1 MVAPVIETLDLTKI
15 YVTFLGT
22 QQILALDKLNLSV
35 EEGEIFGCLGPNGA
49 GKTTAV
55 KIFLGLIFP
64 TSGEI
69 RILGERTASPRVKR
83 KIGYLPEGSYF
94 PDFLRGE
101 EVLEFYG
108 HLYGLR
114 GKDLQERI
122 TATLDLVGLQ
132 DARRMLVR
140 YYSKGMRQRIGLA
153 QALLSD
159 PDILILDEPTTGL
172 DPIARREIRDILVKL
187 KVERGKTLFI
197 CSHELL
203 EVELMCDRVAILDRG
218 KVVKSGRLDEMV
230 YSERDVE
237 IVARGVSGELESKF
251 CGENVT
257 VSEAGKGKVRIDV
270 PREKGVFGVL
280 RRLEQDGA
288 ELVSMSPR
296 KQSLEDIFLQAVR
309 ESAEERQAA
318 ASAESAAGG
327 NET

>member
-1 MVAPVIETLDLTKI
+1 VATVIETSDLTKI
-15 YVTFLGT
+15 YMNFLGT
-22 QQILALDKLNLSV
+22 QQVLALDNVNLSV
-35 EEGEIFGCLGPNGA
+35 ERGEIFGFLGPNGA

-64 TSGEI
+64 TSGDV
-69 RILGERTASPRVKR
+69 RILGQRVTSPRVKR
-83 KIGYLPEGSYF
+83 QIGYLPEGSYF

-114 GKDLQERI
+114 GSDLQDRI

-132 DARRMLVR
+132 DARRLLVR
-140 YYSKGMRQRIGLA
+140 HYSKGMRQRIGLA

-172 DPIARREIRDILVKL
+172 DPIARREIRDILVRL

-237 IVARGVSGELESKF
+237 IVAHGVSPDLENQLRS
-251 CGENVT
+251 ENLA
-257 VSEAGKGKVRIDV
+257 VSEAGRDAVRIEV
-270 PREKGVFGVL
+270 PREKGVFSVL
-280 RRLEQDGA
+280 RRIEQDAA
-288 ELVSMSPR
+288 ELISMSPR
-296 KQSLEDIFLQAVR
+296 KESLEDIFLQAVR
-309 ESAEERQAA
+309 GPGPEVELSPDTEPK
-318 ASAESAAGG
+318 AAGT
-327 NET
+327 EE

>member
-1 MVAPVIETLDLTKI
+1 MTPVIETVDLTKVYI
-15 YVTFLGT
+15 TFLGT
-22 QQILALDKLNLSV
+22 QQVLALDNVNLAV
-35 EEGEIFGCLGPNGA
+35 ERSEIFGFLGPNGA

-55 KIFLGLIFP
+55 KVFLGLIFP
-64 TSGEI
+64 TSGEV
-69 RILGERTASPRVKR
+69 RILGQRVTSPKVKK

-114 GKDLQERI
+114 GKDLQDRI
-122 TATLDLVGLQ
+122 TSTLDLVGLQ
-132 DARRMLVR
+132 DARRTLVR

-172 DPIARREIRDILVKL
+172 DPIARREIRDILVEL

-237 IVARGVSGELESKF
+237 IVAHGVSSELENALRS
-251 CGENVT
+251 ENLA
-257 VSEAGKGKVRIDV
+257 VSPAGKATVQIEV
-270 PREKGVFGVL
+270 PRERGIFSIL
-280 RRLEQDGA
+280 HRLEQDAA
-288 ELVSMSPR
+288 ELISMSPR

-309 ESAEERQAA
+309 GSGQEPEAM
-318 ASAESAAGG
+318 ASGEGDASGTED
-327 NET
+327 

>member
-1 MVAPVIETLDLTKI
+1 MATVIETSDLTKI
-15 YVTFLGT
+15 YMSFLGT
-22 QQILALDKLNLSV
+22 QQVIALDNVNLLV
-35 EEGEIFGCLGPNGA
+35 ERGEIFGFLGPNGA

-64 TSGEI
+64 TSGDV
-69 RILGERTASPRVKR
+69 RILGQKVTSPRVKR
-83 KIGYLPEGSYF
+83 QIGYLPEGSYF

-114 GKDLQERI
+114 SSNLQDRI

-132 DARRMLVR
+132 EARRLLVR
-140 YYSKGMRQRIGLA
+140 HYSKGMRQRIGLA

-172 DPIARREIRDILVKL
+172 DPIARREIRDILVRL

-237 IVARGVSGELESKF
+237 IVAHGVSGELESQLRS
-251 CGENVT
+251 ENLA
-257 VSEAGKGKVRIDV
+257 VSEAGRGTVRIEV
-270 PREKGVFGVL
+270 PRDKGVFNVL
-280 RRLEQDGA
+280 RRIEEDSA
-288 ELVSMSPR
+288 ELISMSPR
-296 KQSLEDIFLQAVR
+296 KESLEDIFLQAVR
-309 ESAEERQAA
+309 GSGPEVEPTSNTEPN
-318 ASAESAAGG
+318 AAGA
-327 NET
+327 ED

>member
-1 MVAPVIETLDLTKI
+1 MAPVIETKDLTKI
-15 YVTFLGT
+15 YITFFGT
-22 QQILALDKLNLSV
+22 QQIPALDKVDLSV
-35 EEGEIFGCLGPNGA
+35 ELGEIFGFLGPNGA

-55 KIFLGLIFP
+55 KIFLSLIFP
-64 TSGEI
+64 TSGEVH
-69 RILGERTASPRVKR
+69 ILGQNPGSPKVKR
-83 KIGYLPEGSYF
+83 QIGYLPEGSYF

-101 EVLEFYG
+101 EVLRFYG
-108 HLYGLR
+108 QLYGLR
-114 GKDLQERI
+114 GKDLRDRI

-132 DARRMLVR
+132 EARGILVK

-172 DPIARREIRDILVKL
+172 DPIARREIRDILINL

-237 IVARGVSGELESKF
+237 IVAQGVGEKLENEFRGESL
-251 CGENVT
+251 N
-257 VSEAGKGKVRIDV
+257 VSEAGRGKLRIEV
-270 PREKGVFGVL
+270 PREKGVFQVIH
-280 RRLEQDGA
+280 RLEQQGA

-309 ESAEERQAA
+309 DSAAAREAA
-318 ASAESAAGG
+318 ASAESATNE

>member
-1 MVAPVIETLDLTKI
+1 MAPVIETKGLTKI
-15 YVTFLGT
+15 YVTFFGT
-22 QQILALDKLNLSV
+22 QQILALDEVNLAV
-35 EEGEIFGCLGPNGA
+35 EKGEIFGLLGPNGA

-64 TSGEI
+64 TSGEV
-69 RILGERTASPRVKR
+69 RILGQRVTLPRVKR

-101 EVLEFYG
+101 EVLDFYG
-108 HLYGLR
+108 RLYGLR
-114 GKDLQERI
+114 SKDLRERI
-122 TATLDLVGLQ
+122 SSTLDLVGLQ
-132 DARRMLVR
+132 EARRLLVK

-172 DPIARREIRDILVKL
+172 DPIARREIRDILIQL

-218 KVVKSGRLDEMV
+218 KVAKSGRLDEMV

-237 IVARGVSGELESKF
+237 IVAQGVSGELENEFRS
-251 CGENVT
+251 ENVA
-257 VSEAGKGKVRIDV
+257 VSQAAKGRVRIDV

-280 RRLEQDGA
+280 HRLEKDGA

-296 KQSLEDIFLQAVR
+296 KQSLEDIFLQTVR
-309 ESAEERQAA
+309 ESAEKRRAA
-318 ASAESAAGG
+318 ASA
-327 NET
+327 NKT

>member
-1 MVAPVIETLDLTKI
+1 MTPVIETVDLTKVYI
-15 YVTFLGT
+15 TFFGT
-22 QQILALDKLNLSV
+22 QQVLALDGVNLAV
-35 EEGEIFGCLGPNGA
+35 ERGEIFGFLGPNGA

-55 KIFLGLIFP
+55 KIFLSLIFP
-64 TSGEI
+64 TSGEV
-69 RILGERTASPRVKR
+69 RILGQRVTSPRVKK

-101 EVLEFYG
+101 EVLKFYG
-108 HLYGLR
+108 NLYGLR
-114 GKDLQERI
+114 GADLQQKI

-132 DARRMLVR
+132 DARRTLVR

-218 KVVKSGRLDEMV
+218 KIVKSGRLDEMV

-237 IVARGVSGELESKF
+237 IVAQGVSSKLENEF
-251 CGENVT
+251 RGENLA
-257 VSEAGKGKVRIDV
+257 VSEAGRGALQIEV
-270 PREKGVFGVL
+270 PREKGVFSILG
-280 RRLEQDGA
+280 RLEKDSA

-296 KQSLEDIFLQAVR
+296 KESLEDIFLHAVR
-309 ESAEERQAA
+309 GSRDKPEAE
-318 ASAESAAGG
+318 ASPEGKTDEAE
-327 NET
+327 N

>member
-1 MVAPVIETLDLTKI
+1 MTTIIETFDLTKI
-15 YVTFLGT
+15 YTTFFGT
-22 QQILALDKLNLSV
+22 QQVLALDSVNLSV
-35 EEGEIFGCLGPNGA
+35 ERGEIFGFLGPNGA

-64 TSGEI
+64 TSGEV
-69 RILGERTASPRVKR
+69 RILDQRVTSPRVKR

-114 GKDLQERI
+114 GQDLQERI

-132 DARRMLVR
+132 DARRILVR

-172 DPIARREIRDILVKL
+172 DPIARREIRDILVAL

-237 IVARGVSGELESKF
+237 IVAQGVSSELENRLRS
-251 CGENVT
+251 ENVA
-257 VSEAGKGKVRIDV
+257 VSEAGRGTVRIEV
-270 PREKGVFGVL
+270 PREKGVFSVL
-280 RRLEQDGA
+280 RRIEQDSA
-288 ELVSMSPR
+288 ELISMSPR
-296 KQSLEDIFLQAVR
+296 KESLEDIFLHAVR
-309 ESAEERQAA
+309 GSTQEREAIPN
-318 ASAESAAGG
+318 AESRAAGTEG
-327 NET
+327 

>member
-1 MVAPVIETLDLTKI
+1 MTTVIETSDLTKI
-15 YVTFLGT
+15 YMSFLGT
-22 QQILALDKLNLSV
+22 QQVLALDNVNLSV
-35 EEGEIFGCLGPNGA
+35 ERGEIFGFLGPNGA

-64 TSGEI
+64 TSGDV
-69 RILGERTASPRVKR
+69 RILGQRVTSPRVKR
-83 KIGYLPEGSYF
+83 QIGYLPEGSYF

-114 GKDLQERI
+114 GSDLQDRI

-132 DARRMLVR
+132 DARRLLVR
-140 YYSKGMRQRIGLA
+140 HYSKGMRQRIGLA

-172 DPIARREIRDILVKL
+172 DPIARREIRDILVRL

-237 IVARGVSGELESKF
+237 IVAQGVSSDLENQLRS
-251 CGENVT
+251 ENLA
-257 VSEAGKGKVRIDV
+257 VSEAGKGTVRIEV

-280 RRLEQDGA
+280 RRIEQDAA
-288 ELVSMSPR
+288 ELISMSPR
-296 KQSLEDIFLQAVR
+296 KESLEDIFLQAVR
-309 ESAEERQAA
+309 G
-318 ASAESAAGG
+318 ASHEVELTSDAQPKAAGT
-327 NET
+327 EE

>member
-1 MVAPVIETLDLTKI
+1 MTPVIETFDLTKM
-15 YVTFLGT
+15 YTTFLGT
-22 QQILALDKLNLSV
+22 QQLLALDSVNLSV
-35 EEGEIFGCLGPNGA
+35 EKGEIFGFLGPNGA

-64 TSGEI
+64 TSGEV
-69 RILGERTASPRVKR
+69 RILGQHVTSPRVKR

-114 GKDLQERI
+114 GSDLQQRI
-122 TATLDLVGLQ
+122 TATLELVGLQ
-132 DARRMLVR
+132 EARKTLVK

-172 DPIARREIRDILVKL
+172 DPIARREMRDILINL
-187 KVERGKTLFI
+187 KVERGKTLFL

-218 KVVKSGRLDEMV
+218 KIVKSGRLDELV

-237 IVARGVSGELESKF
+237 IVVQGVSRELENHLRS
-251 CGENVT
+251 ENIM
-257 VSEAGKGKVRIDV
+257 VSEAGRGKVRIEV
-270 PREKGVFGVL
+270 QREKGLFSVL
-280 RRLEQDGA
+280 RTLERHSA
-288 ELVSMSPR
+288 ELISMSPR
-296 KQSLEDIFLQAVR
+296 KESLEDIFLQAVR
-309 ESAEERQAA
+309 GSGAKKPETTESGATGDTQ
-318 ASAESAAGG
+318 
-327 NET
+327 

>member
-1 MVAPVIETLDLTKI
+1 VTPVIETVDLTKAYI
-15 YVTFLGT
+15 TFLGT
-22 QQILALDKLNLSV
+22 QQILALDGVNLAV
-35 EEGEIFGCLGPNGA
+35 QAGEIFGFLGPNGA

-64 TSGEI
+64 TSGEV
-69 RILGERTASPRVKR
+69 RILGQRVTSPRVKK

-94 PDFLRGE
+94 PDFLRGQ

-108 HLYGLR
+108 KLYGLR
-114 GKDLQERI
+114 GADLQQKI
-122 TATLDLVGLQ
+122 TTTLDLVGLQ
-132 DARRMLVR
+132 DARRTLVR

-237 IVARGVSGELESKF
+237 IVARGVSRELENALRN
-251 CGENVT
+251 ENLA
-257 VSEAGKGKVRIDV
+257 VSERGRERVQIEV
-270 PREKGVFGVL
+270 PRDKGVFSIL
-280 RRLEQDGA
+280 RRLEQDSA

-296 KQSLEDIFLQAVR
+296 RESLEDIFLHAVR
-309 ESAEERQAA
+309 GSREQSETAANAEGES
-318 ASAESAAGG
+318 GG
-327 NET
+327 IKD

>member
-64 TSGEI
+64 TSGEV
-69 RILGERTASPRVKR
+69 RILGQRTASPRVKR

-140 YYSKGMRQRIGLA
+140 YHSKGMRQRIGLA

-172 DPIARREIRDILVKL
+172 DPIARREIRDILV
-187 KVERGKTLFI
+187 
-197 CSHELL
+197 
-203 EVELMCDRVAILDRG
+203 LMEEIII
-218 KVVKSGRLDEMV
+218 V
-230 YSERDVE
+230 Y
-237 IVARGVSGELESKF
+237 AF
-251 CGENVT
+251 Q
-257 VSEAGKGKVRIDV
+257 
-270 PREKGVFGVL
+270 PR
-280 RRLEQDGA
+280 
-288 ELVSMSPR
+288 M
-296 KQSLEDIFLQAVR
+296 
-309 ESAEERQAA
+309 
-318 ASAESAAGG
+318 
-327 NET
+327 

>member
-1 MVAPVIETLDLTKI
+1 VTTVIETSDLTKI
-15 YVTFLGT
+15 YMSFLGT
-22 QQILALDKLNLSV
+22 QQVLALDNVNLSV
-35 EEGEIFGCLGPNGA
+35 ERGEIFGFLGPNGA

-64 TSGEI
+64 TSGDV
-69 RILGERTASPRVKR
+69 RILGQRVTSPRVKR
-83 KIGYLPEGSYF
+83 QIGYLPEGSYF

-114 GKDLQERI
+114 GSDLQDRI

-132 DARRMLVR
+132 DARRLLVR
-140 YYSKGMRQRIGLA
+140 HYSKGMRQRIGLA

-172 DPIARREIRDILVKL
+172 DPIARREIRDILVRL

-237 IVARGVSGELESKF
+237 IVAQGVSSDLENQLRS
-251 CGENVT
+251 ENLA
-257 VSEAGKGKVRIDV
+257 VSEAGKGTVRIEV

-280 RRLEQDGA
+280 RRIEQDAA
-288 ELVSMSPR
+288 ELISMSPR
-296 KQSLEDIFLQAVR
+296 KESLEDIFLQAVR
-309 ESAEERQAA
+309 G
-318 ASAESAAGG
+318 ASHEVELTSDAQPKAAGT
-327 NET
+327 EE

>member
-1 MVAPVIETLDLTKI
+1 VATVIETSDLTKI
-15 YVTFLGT
+15 YMNFLGT
-22 QQILALDKLNLSV
+22 QQVVALDNVNLSI
-35 EEGEIFGCLGPNGA
+35 ERGEIFGFLGPNGA

-64 TSGEI
+64 TSGDV
-69 RILGERTASPRVKR
+69 RILAQRVTSPRVKR
-83 KIGYLPEGSYF
+83 QIGYLPEGSYF

-114 GKDLQERI
+114 GSDLQDRI

-132 DARRMLVR
+132 DARRLLVR
-140 YYSKGMRQRIGLA
+140 HYSKGMRQRIGLA

-172 DPIARREIRDILVKL
+172 DPIARREIRDILVRL

-230 YSERDVE
+230 YSDRDVE
-237 IVARGVSGELESKF
+237 IVAHGVSPDLESQLRS
-251 CGENVT
+251 EHLA
-257 VSEAGKGKVRIDV
+257 VSEAGRDAVRIEV
-270 PREKGVFGVL
+270 PREKGVFSIL
-280 RRLEQDGA
+280 RRIEQDAA
-288 ELVSMSPR
+288 ELISMSPR
-296 KQSLEDIFLQAVR
+296 KESLEDIFLQAVR
-309 ESAEERQAA
+309 GPSREVELTSNAEPEP
-318 ASAESAAGG
+318 AGT
-327 NET
+327 EE

>member
-1 MVAPVIETLDLTKI
+1 VAPVIETKDLTKI
-15 YVTFLGT
+15 YITFFGS
-22 QQILALDKLNLSV
+22 QQILALDGVSLSL
-35 EEGEIFGCLGPNGA
+35 EQGEIFGFLGPNGA

-64 TSGEI
+64 TSGEVL
-69 RILGERTASPRVKR
+69 ILGEHPGSPKVKR

-101 EVLEFYG
+101 EVLKFYG
-108 HLYGLR
+108 QLYGLR
-114 GKDLQERI
+114 GEGLKDRI

-132 DARRMLVR
+132 DARGMLVK

-172 DPIARREIRDILVKL
+172 DPIARKEIRDILVNL

-218 KVVKSGRLDEMV
+218 KIVKSGRLDEMV

-237 IVARGVSGELESKF
+237 IVAQGVGDELENEFRS
-251 CGENVT
+251 ENLVI
-257 VSEAGKGKVRIDV
+257 SEAGRGRLQIDV
-270 PREKGVFGVL
+270 PREKGVFRIL
-280 RRLEQDGA
+280 HKLEQHGA

-296 KQSLEDIFLQAVR
+296 RQSLENIFLQAVR
-309 ESAEERQAA
+309 DSAAERDAA
-318 ASAESAAGG
+318 AIAESAA
-327 NET
+327 NENKA

>member
-1 MVAPVIETLDLTKI
+1 VATVIETFDLTKI
-15 YVTFLGT
+15 YMSFLGT
-22 QQILALDKLNLSV
+22 QQVLALDNVNLSI
-35 EEGEIFGCLGPNGA
+35 ERGEIFGFLGPNGA

-64 TSGEI
+64 TSGDV
-69 RILGERTASPRVKR
+69 RILGQRVTSPRVKR
-83 KIGYLPEGSYF
+83 QVGYLPEGSYF

-114 GKDLQERI
+114 GSDLQDRI

-132 DARRMLVR
+132 DARRILVR
-140 YYSKGMRQRIGLA
+140 HYSKGMRQRIGLA

-172 DPIARREIRDILVKL
+172 DPIARREIRDILVRL

-237 IVARGVSGELESKF
+237 IVAHGVSTDLENQLRS
-251 CGENVT
+251 ENLV
-257 VSEAGKGKVRIDV
+257 VSEAGRDAVRIEV
-270 PREKGVFGVL
+270 PREKGVFSVL
-280 RRLEQDGA
+280 RRIEQDEA
-288 ELVSMSPR
+288 ELISMSPR
-296 KQSLEDIFLQAVR
+296 KESLEDIFLQAVR
-309 ESAEERQAA
+309 AQSPEIEQTSNTESK
-318 ASAESAAGG
+318 AAGT
-327 NET
+327 EQ

>member
-1 MVAPVIETLDLTKI
+1 VAPVIETVGLTKI
-15 YVTFLGT
+15 YITFFGT
-22 QQILALDKLNLSV
+22 QQILALDKVDLSV
-35 EEGEIFGCLGPNGA
+35 EQSEIFGFLGPNGA

-55 KIFLGLIFP
+55 KIFLGLIFQ
-64 TSGEI
+64 TTGEVQ
-69 RILGERTASPRVKR
+69 ILGQNPGAPKVKR

-101 EVLEFYG
+101 EVLKFYG
-108 HLYGLR
+108 QLYGLR
-114 GKDLQERI
+114 GKDLQDRI
-122 TATLDLVGLQ
+122 TSTLDLVGLQ
-132 DARRMLVR
+132 EARGILVK

-172 DPIARREIRDILVKL
+172 DPIARREIRDILINL

-218 KVVKSGRLDEMV
+218 KVVKSGRLDDMV
-230 YSERDVE
+230 YSDRDVE
-237 IVARGVSGELESKF
+237 IVAQGVGDKLESEF
-251 CGENVT
+251 RGENID
-257 VSEAGKGKVRIDV
+257 VSEAGRGKLRIEV
-270 PREKGVFGVL
+270 PREKGLFQVL
-280 RRLEQDGA
+280 HRLEQQGA

-309 ESAEERQAA
+309 DSAA
-318 ASAESAAGG
+318 ARETAATATNE

>member
-1 MVAPVIETLDLTKI
+1 
-15 YVTFLGT
+15 
-22 QQILALDKLNLSV
+22 
-35 EEGEIFGCLGPNGA
+35 
-49 GKTTAV
+49 
-55 KIFLGLIFP
+55 
-64 TSGEI
+64 
-69 RILGERTASPRVKR
+69 
-83 KIGYLPEGSYF
+83 
-94 PDFLRGE
+94 
-101 EVLEFYG
+101 
-108 HLYGLR
+108 
-114 GKDLQERI
+114 
-122 TATLDLVGLQ
+122 
-132 DARRMLVR
+132 MLVK

-172 DPIARREIRDILVKL
+172 DPIARREIRDILINL

-237 IVARGVSGELESKF
+237 IVAQGVGEKLENEFRGESL
-251 CGENVT
+251 N
-257 VSEAGKGKVRIDV
+257 VSEAGRGKLRIEV
-270 PREKGVFGVL
+270 PREKGVFQVIH
-280 RRLEQDGA
+280 RLEQQGA

-309 ESAEERQAA
+309 DSAAAREAA
-318 ASAESAAGG
+318 ASAESATNE